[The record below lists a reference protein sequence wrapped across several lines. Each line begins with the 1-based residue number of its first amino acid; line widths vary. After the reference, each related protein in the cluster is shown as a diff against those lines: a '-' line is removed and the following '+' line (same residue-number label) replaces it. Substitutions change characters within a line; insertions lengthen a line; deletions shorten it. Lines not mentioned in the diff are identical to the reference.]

1 MTASEARRRAREL
14 YIESHGQAEYSSI
27 RTALR
32 LEGHGDHTIDTIRK
46 WRSRDIKAGHI
57 KPDAVAE
64 KFDKISNAASRVV
77 DKLNIGHELS
87 IVEKVEAARLADL
100 EDTHERM
107 LRVTNAAAD
116 RLIALIPA
124 ITITEIGEAA
134 RLAEPRQLG
143 RRELDQAA
151 PGAHHRARGDHEDAR
166 PSGRQVYQRRDYPAD
181 PGHRTAQSRRLRR
194 FRKQALIDKD
204 TGLHVLRGERYCT
217 EEIKS
222 SQVYSRAPAL
232 LGLRRGVRFLPRY
245 APTLD
250 DASLALLGCND
261 RFFLL
266 TALLGRK
273 DAIHPW
279 LYARCRE
286 VEANPDGFLDLWAR
300 EHYKS
305 TVITF
310 AGIIQEILA
319 DPEMTVGLF
328 SFRKSPRTTS

>member
-116 RLIALIPA
+116 RLCALIPA

-134 RLAEPRQLG
+134 RLAEIANSVA
-143 RRELDQAA
+143 E
-151 PGAHHRARGDHEDAR
+151 
-166 PSGRQVYQRRDYPAD
+166 S
-181 PGHRTAQSRRLRR
+181 SIKLR
-194 FRKQALIDKD
+194 QALITVREATMKTLAQADGKSIN
-204 TGLHVLRGERYCT
+204 GEIIPPTRPPNG
-217 EEIKS
+217 S
-222 SQVYSRAPAL
+222 MLAAL
-232 LGLRRGVRFLPRY
+232 
-245 APTLD
+245 
-250 DASLALLGCND
+250 
-261 RFFLL
+261 
-266 TALLGRK
+266 
-273 DAIHPW
+273 
-279 LYARCRE
+279 
-286 VEANPDGFLDLWAR
+286 EAFQKPPGKR
-300 EHYKS
+300 
-305 TVITF
+305 
-310 AGIIQEILA
+310 
-319 DPEMTVGLF
+319 
-328 SFRKSPRTTS
+328 